1 MRNLQGSIA
10 LLQDLLGENAEL
22 LAGPEIQ
29 SLRELAN
36 IPGPSTGPLNINA
49 DACISTI
56 PETSDLDAPMDNAEG
71 PVATASAPA
80 SAAPSETES
89 EATVASNKT
98 AKSSFFSIPKNPIL
112 NSSTLC
118 TSYGVTLL

>member
-1 MRNLQGSIA
+1 MLEARIRTSALELVIQMRNLQGSIA

-36 IPGPSTGPLNINA
+36 IPGPSTGPSNINA
-49 DACISTI
+49 DARISAI
-56 PETSDLDAPMDNAEG
+56 PETSDPDAPMDNAEG

-89 EATVASNKT
+89 KATVASNKT
-98 AKSSFFSIPKNPIL
+98 A
-112 NSSTLC
+112 
-118 TSYGVTLL
+118 